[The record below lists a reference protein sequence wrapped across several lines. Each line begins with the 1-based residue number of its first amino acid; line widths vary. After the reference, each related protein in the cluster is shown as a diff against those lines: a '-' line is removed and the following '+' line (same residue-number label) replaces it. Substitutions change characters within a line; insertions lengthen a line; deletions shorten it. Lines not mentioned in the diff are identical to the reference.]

1 MTNASMRIG
10 IVSDTHG
17 HVRNT
22 LQAIS
27 QLNELNVDVVIHCG
41 DIGSPQVVPLFSGWP
56 THFVLGNVDHDE
68 AALQWI
74 VSEEGQTFHR
84 RFARIELDGRLIAV
98 THGDDGDLLSD
109 AIQSGEYDL
118 VCTGH
123 THQRE
128 LRTVGRTIVLN
139 PGALYRS
146 SHKSF
151 AVVNWPSRDVEFVEL
166 REPDVQF

>member
-1 MTNASMRIG
+1 MRIA

-22 LQAIS
+22 LQAVA
-27 QLNELNVDVVIHCG
+27 QLNELQVDAVIHCG
-41 DIGSPQVVPLFSGWP
+41 DIGSPTIVPLFAGWP
-56 THFVLGNVDHDE
+56 VHFVLGNVDHDE
-68 AALQWI
+68 TALQWI
-74 VSEEGQTFHR
+74 ISEEGQTFHG
-84 RFARIELDGRLIAV
+84 RFARITLEGKLIAV
-98 THGDDGDLLSD
+98 AHGDDADVLND
-109 AIQSGEYDL
+109 AINSGEYDL

-128 LRTVGRTIVLN
+128 LRRVGRTIVLN

-151 AVVNWPSRDVEFVEL
+151 AVVDWPSGEVEFVEL
-166 REPDVQF
+166 LESSL

>member
-1 MTNASMRIG
+1 MRVG

-22 LQAIS
+22 LQAVA
-27 QLNELNVDVVIHCG
+27 QLNVLKVDVVIHCG
-41 DIGSPQVVPLFSGWP
+41 DIGSPTIIPLFAGWP
-56 THFVLGNVDHDE
+56 AHFVLGNVDHDE

-74 VSEEGQTFHR
+74 IRDEGQTFHGG
-84 RFARIELDGRLIAV
+84 FARITLENKLIAV
-98 THGDDGDLLSD
+98 AHGHD
-109 AIQSGEYDL
+109 ADVLHAAIHSGEYDL

-128 LRTVGRTIVLN
+128 LRQVGRTIVLN

-146 SHKSF
+146 SRKSF
-151 AVVNWPSRDVEFVEL
+151 AVVDWPSGEVEFVDLLESSL
-166 REPDVQF
+166 